1 MAVELDYKS
10 AIEEAFDVVK
20 ANLGPSLAVGVI
32 SIVPPLSLVAPL
44 VVVNFLVAVK
54 QARKSGRPIE
64 YGDLFNTE
72 NLADKWVG
80 TFLAGFAYTLCFFPG
95 ALFMFAPCILADR
108 PGTPFVRALKA
119 AFAFGKANLAGCL
132 MLSVVCVV
140 LILLAQVV
148 CLLPVLFA
156 LPTAHAAIFIVYEEH
171 HTEVEA
177 AAAEAGV
184 QLA

>member
-10 AIEEAFDVVK
+10 AIEEAFEVVK

-32 SIVPPLSLVAPL
+32 SIVPPLTLAAPL
-44 VVVNFLVAVK
+44 VVVNYLIAVK
-54 QARKSGRPIE
+54 RARKEGRQIE
-64 YGDLFNTE
+64 FGDLFNTE

-80 TFLAGFAYTLCFFPG
+80 AFLAGFAYALCFLPG
-95 ALFMFAPCILADR
+95 ALLMFTPSILADR

-132 MLSVVCVV
+132 MLSLVCVV
-140 LILLAQVV
+140 LILVANIV

-156 LPTAHAAIFIVYEEH
+156 VPTAHAAIFITYEEH
-171 HTEVEA
+171 HAAIEA